1 MNLAATL
8 LRPRR
13 RFRPHGAVLMAALV
27 LGGIIVAA
35 VLAGA
40 FAPYPP
46 RSATG
51 TPVEAPSP
59 SHRLG
64 TNDLGQDL
72 LSVWLHGARASL
84 IVGFVTALLSTAA
97 SGAVGLL
104 SVTWRPGRVPLLAT
118 TDGLLAI
125 PHLPMIVLIVA
136 LLGPGLLHLIAA
148 LAFLGWP
155 AYARVVR
162 AQAQATVQRDY
173 VEAARAL
180 GASEARIA
188 RTCLVPEILPLL
200 WTKFLL
206 TVRWAILMEAT
217 LALMGL
223 GDPTQMSW
231 GLTLNS
237 AFAYPLL
244 FIGDAWLWW
253 ALPPAIAVAVITLAL
268 STIGQDFE
276 NWLNPA
282 SQRARRNP

>member
-1 MNLAATL
+1 MNLAASL

-97 SGAVGLL
+97 PGGDGLL
-104 SVTWRPGRVPLLAT
+104 SAAWGPGR
-118 TDGLLAI
+118 G
-125 PHLPMIVLIVA
+125 
-136 LLGPGLLHLIAA
+136 
-148 LAFLGWP
+148 
-155 AYARVVR
+155 AR
-162 AQAQATVQRDY
+162 
-173 VEAARAL
+173 
-180 GASEARIA
+180 
-188 RTCLVPEILPLL
+188 LVPP
-200 WTKFLL
+200 
-206 TVRWAILMEAT
+206 
-217 LALMGL
+217 
-223 GDPTQMSW
+223 
-231 GLTLNS
+231 
-237 AFAYPLL
+237 
-244 FIGDAWLWW
+244 
-253 ALPPAIAVAVITLAL
+253 
-268 STIGQDFE
+268 
-276 NWLNPA
+276 
-282 SQRARRNP
+282 